1 MKSLQE
7 FKHYV
12 TESTLEVLA
21 NKQLYL
27 PAFLALV
34 LLSNVESLLAL
45 SGLTS
50 DSASGLFISVA
61 VALLAFV
68 VLAQIVLIQKRKHGG
83 EGELSFVVPT
93 FLLYNIYYTMVFFAV
108 LFFPIALLNIPF
120 RTLNLNTHIAGQIAF
135 YFLVALNLVAAFLV
149 SVLFYMVP
157 LIAVCD
163 DEVTGKFFK
172 ASRTLVKKNFKLVA
186 WLAFATM
193 FLEFSFLSFS
203 LIQDP
208 TLKAGASFIYSIPEA
223 FFTIVLTIASVK
235 IFYLLRNQV
244 N

>member
-45 SGLTS
+45 GGLTPE
-50 DSASGLFISVA
+50 SAASIFLSVA
-61 VALLAFV
+61 VALLTFV
-68 VLAQIVLIQKRKHGG
+68 ILAQIVLIQKRKHGG

-108 LFFPIALLNIPF
+108 LFFPVAILYIPF
-120 RTLNLNTHIAGQIAF
+120 LALKLNTHMAGQLAF
-135 YFLVALNLVAAFLV
+135 YVLVALNVVAAFLV

-208 TLKAGASFIYSIPEA
+208 TLKAGASFIYSVPEA
-223 FFTIVLTIASVK
+223 FFTIVLTIATVK
-235 IFYLLRNQV
+235 VFYRLKNE
-244 N
+244 

>member
-1 MKSLQE
+1 MNKMNSLHE
-7 FKHYV
+7 FKHFV
-12 TESTLEVLA
+12 TESTLEVMA
-21 NKQLYL
+21 NKHLYTT
-27 PAFLALV
+27 AFLALV

-45 SGLTS
+45 TGLTS

-120 RTLNLNTHIAGQIAF
+120 RALNLNTHIAGQIAF
-135 YFLVALNLVAAFLV
+135 YILVALDVVVAFLI

-163 DEVTGKFFK
+163 DEVTRKFFK

-186 WLAFATM
+186 WLAFASL
-193 FLEFSFLSFS
+193 FLEFSFLAFS
-203 LIQDP
+203 LIQEP
-208 TLKAGASFIYSIPEA
+208 VLKAAGSFAYSIPEA

-235 IFYLLRNQV
+235 IFYQLKN
-244 N
+244 